1 MSLSFSCANQEDQI
15 EMAKD
20 VVSFLTQAAEPE
32 MEERKLDEKDVFQSL
47 DLLYR
52 RVEID
57 ILKREAIP
65 AMRLLNDLLNM
76 HDGGLDNEG
85 WPKACKNCIV
95 ETFPRE
101 DLN

>member
-1 MSLSFSCANQEDQI
+1 MPTSWRGNLEGLT

-20 VVSFLTQAAEPE
+20 VVSFLTQATKPE

-76 HDGGLDNEG
+76 HDGGLDNKG
-85 WPKACKNCIV
+85 WPKASKKCMV

>member
-52 RVEID
+52 RVE
-57 ILKREAIP
+57 
-65 AMRLLNDLLNM
+65 
-76 HDGGLDNEG
+76 GNEG
-85 WPKACKNCIV
+85 SYNEGDASTIVIVDQYVKNLCSGDWPTNGTNFGVLAH
-95 ETFPRE
+95 
-101 DLN
+101 